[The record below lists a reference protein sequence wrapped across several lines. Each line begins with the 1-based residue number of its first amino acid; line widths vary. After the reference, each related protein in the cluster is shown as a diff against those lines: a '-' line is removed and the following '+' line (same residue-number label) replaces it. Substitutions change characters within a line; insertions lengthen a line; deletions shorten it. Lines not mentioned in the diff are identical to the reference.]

1 VLSKESTVRE
11 TMMLGIAVVALLLAA
26 CGLLLWQWAKKRQ
39 AQGAVERHLDQQI
52 LATKNASA
60 STPFSAAPS
69 GRPIAPV
76 DNLTTGLSTDP
87 WLETEATT
95 GTAAR
100 SKHWLDRVMPSW
112 LVGVIELRTLILGI
126 AIIIALA
133 LTIGF
138 FGGGLA
144 ALGAFLL
151 FALIGIFA
159 IWLKLQKTRRKLVSQ
174 LPGYIDAMVR
184 LITIGN
190 STQAAFQLAI
200 GSTQEPLHGH
210 LERSAALV
218 RAGVD
223 LDKALHQTATNVRI
237 EEMFLLSSI
246 LGLGV
251 RYGGRSDLLLER
263 VGNFMRDREQAEHE
277 LVAMSSE
284 TRLSAWILGMLP
296 LAVCAFMIMNN
307 PSYFLGMW
315 NDGSGRML
323 IYLGA
328 GLQILGGLLL
338 YRLARFA

>member
-1 VLSKESTVRE
+1 MRE
-11 TMMLGIAVVALLLAA
+11 TVLLGVAVVALLLAG
-26 CGLLLWQWAKKRQ
+26 CGLFLWQWAKKRQ
-39 AQGAVERHLDQQI
+39 TQSAVERHLDQQI
-52 LATKNASA
+52 LATANASA
-60 STPFSAAPS
+60 PMPFSPAPS

-76 DNLTTGLSTDP
+76 DNLIAGLTSDP
-87 WLETEATT
+87 WLETDATA
-95 GTAAR
+95 GTTVR
-100 SKHWLDRVMPSW
+100 SKNWLDRAMPEW
-112 LVGVIELRTLILGI
+112 LVGVLELRTLILG
-126 AIIIALA
+126 AVIIIALA
-133 LTIGF
+133 LTAGF
-138 FGGGLA
+138 FGGWLA
-144 ALGAFLL
+144 ALGALL
-151 FALIGIFA
+151 LLTLIGILA
-159 IWLKLQKTRRKLVSQ
+159 IWLRLQKTRRKLVAQ

-200 GSTQEPLHGH
+200 GGTQEPLHGH

-296 LAVCAFMIMNN
+296 IGVCAFMIMNN

-315 NDGSGRML
+315 NDSSGQML
-323 IYLGA
+323 IFLGA

-338 YRLARFA
+338 YRLARLA